1 MTRVWDE
8 IRYACTTGNCAL
20 PSVPLLLLRQECGE
34 QLIRLRQSG
43 RRVTAQFTV
52 KEDGVRP
59 RSLPKKLCQE
69 CALIFSGIGAAGTH
83 LLELLCVETI
93 LYGIIQ
99 CFSVRV
105 GAEFLAADSAARDL
119 GIRCVCIDVDLDRF
133 WSKLGWAVLPTP
145 CNLLNSLMS
154 WIAFPRI
161 LFQFLF
167 PPFGRVDALGSTLLH
182 LGSFSFRVWISF
194 LLAGLCA
201 SLVTSSILRLFSS
214 GVEVTAE
221 SAGVVEEEDRSLAQT
236 YIILAIEMY
245 MLPQIYDAVAASRD
259 ESMYQSMVKKCKDF
273 AAERLVV
280 VVGAGHANGILQR
293 ALIGG
298 IGAGVLWTCQGAF
311 FTNCCQ
317 RVAQA
322 ENRCTSQI
330 TAELA
335 GTFALIFLA
344 SEAVV
349 RASATILTKNA
360 HLNYP
365 VVFHIF
371 GAVAL
376 ISTLAFHVMATSPS
390 DAAGTTSATAGPCSK
405 AFSAVRQW
413 KDPKTWFLQC
423 TNLTF
428 GFAAAWLGGYV
439 GRNILTETLSSEFIG
454 FAGGTWGR
462 DFLLHLR
469 LETNQLTRVFNK
481 DRIARDKALRRI
493 SDGLRGFPKSPLLS
507 LQLFEPG
514 TFGALYP
521 LILAVLKNC
530 SNLQTLH
537 LHDISISPIRAP
549 SAAGQFHAEQAL
561 QLTRLLDFEKS
572 TSGPGRYLQQLSI
585 TAGTWSWEAL
595 CMLFESLSKGSLKR
609 LSLRGELT
617 DAKGSHESI
626 GPKKERGLAVL
637 KICEFSWTGSNI
649 YDASYL
655 ERLILALPQAESRY
669 KKECSGGWRGP
680 SSSEVRAFEQLSGL
694 GRIKV
699 KTDQGFIDLQPGV
712 LDFLAL
718 SPMMNLWITPAAQKH
733 PAVEGRWQ
741 SW

>member
-1 MTRVWDE
+1 MVEAEECIELLENGEKSEDSDSSEEGACRWADWFWSLLQFLLDLAASVPLWYAMFSEFPDRVVYGFLAILGLLMILWRIYRAYCEEKTELGQSIPYTCAHAHADGRDLFLVATVHISPRAPKDVWRVIRSTKPTVAMIELDEERLNRMRQVPRVQQMTPEQLQQAILQAVTFRAPAEGTSPAVEISTYAQRAVWNTQAANEQMCGEVVFSPEDEYGQALEAFDGFDGESEDFMALIRKPPREMLEQQLAPFTTKAYQAAKSGASALLVVNWEENLPAHKIGMTRVWDE

-69 CALIFSGIGAAGTH
+69 CALIFSGIG
-83 LLELLCVETI
+83 I

-133 WSKLGWAVLPTP
+133 WSKLGWAVLPSP
-145 CNLLNSLMS
+145 CNLLNSLIS

-293 ALIGG
+293 
-298 IGAGVLWTCQGAF
+298 
-311 FTNCCQ
+311 
-317 RVAQA
+317 
-322 ENRCTSQI
+322 
-330 TAELA
+330 
-335 GTFALIFLA
+335 
-344 SEAVV
+344 
-349 RASATILTKNA
+349 
-360 HLNYP
+360 
-365 VVFHIF
+365 
-371 GAVAL
+371 
-376 ISTLAFHVMATSPS
+376 
-390 DAAGTTSATAGPCSK
+390 
-405 AFSAVRQW
+405 VRQ
-413 KDPKTWFLQC
+413 
-423 TNLTF
+423 
-428 GFAAAWLGGYV
+428 
-439 GRNILTETLSSEFIG
+439 
-454 FAGGTWGR
+454 
-462 DFLLHLR
+462 H
-469 LETNQLTRVFNK
+469 
-481 DRIARDKALRRI
+481 
-493 SDGLRGFPKSPLLS
+493 GL
-507 LQLFEPG
+507 
-514 TFGALYP
+514 
-521 LILAVLKNC
+521 
-530 SNLQTLH
+530 
-537 LHDISISPIRAP
+537 
-549 SAAGQFHAEQAL
+549 
-561 QLTRLLDFEKS
+561 
-572 TSGPGRYLQQLSI
+572 
-585 TAGTWSWEAL
+585 
-595 CMLFESLSKGSLKR
+595 
-609 LSLRGELT
+609 
-617 DAKGSHESI
+617 
-626 GPKKERGLAVL
+626 
-637 KICEFSWTGSNI
+637 
-649 YDASYL
+649 
-655 ERLILALPQAESRY
+655 
-669 KKECSGGWRGP
+669 
-680 SSSEVRAFEQLSGL
+680 
-694 GRIKV
+694 
-699 KTDQGFIDLQPGV
+699 
-712 LDFLAL
+712 
-718 SPMMNLWITPAAQKH
+718 
-733 PAVEGRWQ
+733 
-741 SW
+741 